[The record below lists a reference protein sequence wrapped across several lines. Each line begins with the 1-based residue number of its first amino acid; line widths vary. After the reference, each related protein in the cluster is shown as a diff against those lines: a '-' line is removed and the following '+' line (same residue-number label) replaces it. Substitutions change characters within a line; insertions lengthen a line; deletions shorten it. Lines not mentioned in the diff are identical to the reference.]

1 MNKKTCLV
9 VDFDDTLVK
18 TIHLHAYAWQQS
30 LERVLDRDIHI
41 DTILFD
47 INFGIDVLLKKYRL
61 TDNQIKLAKKYKKEI
76 FAKQLHKSE
85 VNEFLLYVIKN
96 KLFKYN
102 VIASNSSRENID
114 KILAYHSINENI
126 FDVIVCRDYVQNQK
140 PSTDM
145 WDIIF
150 RKLGVSSVD
159 CLMVGD
165 SEVDQIFANKL
176 DIECVL
182 VKH

>member
-1 MNKKTCLV
+1 MNKKSCLV

-30 LERVLDRDIHI
+30 LERVLDRDVDINN
-41 DTILFD
+41 ILSD

-61 TDNQIKLAKKYKKEI
+61 TDKQIKLAKRYKREI
-76 FAKQLHKSE
+76 FAKQIYKSE

-96 KLFKYN
+96 KFFKYN

-114 KILAYHSINENI
+114 KILAYHDINETI
-126 FDVIVCRDYVQNQK
+126 FDMIVCRDYVQNQK

-145 WDIIF
+145 WDAIF
-150 RKLGVSSVD
+150 TQLKVSPDD

-165 SEVDQIFANKL
+165 SEVDQLFANKL